1 MKVVFQK
8 QYKKHDI
15 GSIVD
20 LKFGFV
26 KNFLLP
32 RKIVAIAT
40 KETIE
45 EIKNKSEE
53 IKLVSNKMKSKASEV
68 KSFLSNGYL
77 VKIEIEANSDGT
89 LYSSIKPSDL
99 IKIINADLKAKNFE
113 YELDFSDIIIKEK
126 IKSCGTHQIELNLLT
141 EKVSIQLNV
150 VQTV

>member
-1 MKVVFQK
+1 MKVIFQK

-15 GSIVD
+15 GAIVD

-40 KETIE
+40 KEAIDS
-45 EIKNKSEE
+45 IKNKSEE
-53 IKLVSNKMKSKASEV
+53 IKLASNKMKSKAAEV
-68 KSFLSNGYL
+68 KSFLSSGYS

-99 IKIINADLKAKNFE
+99 IKIINTDLKAKNFE
-113 YELDFSDIIIKEK
+113 YELDFSDILIKEK
-126 IKSCGTHQIELNLLT
+126 IKSCGTHQIEINLLT

-150 VQTV
+150 VQLA